1 MNIVVFG
8 LSITSTWGNGHA
20 TTYRSLLRALAG
32 RGHEIIFLERDAE
45 WYANRRDLAQPD
57 FCRLGLYKTL
67 EDLDR
72 SYRAEIQSADCIMI
86 GSYVPEGVTLADWVC
101 RHATGPVAF
110 YDIDTPV
117 TLAKLNSGDYE
128 YLSPDL
134 IPRFDLYLS
143 FTGGPVLERIASEFG
158 ARMVKALYCSAD
170 PEIYYPQGADK
181 LWDLGY
187 IGTFSADRHCSFKR
201 LFLGPARIYPC
212 GRFIMAGS
220 LYPSDIEWPHNLTRI
235 EHLPCT
241 GHRDFY
247 NQQRF
252 TLNLTRGPMVKAGF
266 SPSVRLFEAAACGTA
281 VISDHWMGL
290 ETFFEPS
297 KEILTAASADEVIDI
312 VGSRSEDRSTTIGG
326 AARKRF
332 LKDHTP
338 DRRAS
343 ELESYIAQLGAL
355 SLPTRAITD

>member
-1 MNIVVFG
+1 MNIVVLG

-20 TTYRSLLRALAG
+20 TTYRSLLRALSAH
-32 RGHEIIFLERDAE
+32 GHQIIFLERDAE

-72 SYRAEIQSADCIMI
+72 AYRAEIKSADFIMI
-86 GSYVPEGVTLADWVC
+86 GSYVPEGVRLANWVC
-101 RHATGPVAF
+101 RYATGPVAF

-117 TLAKLNSGDYE
+117 TLAKINSGDYE

-143 FTGGPVLERIASEFG
+143 FTGGPVLERIASKFG
-158 ARMVKALYCSAD
+158 ARMVMPLYCSAD
-170 PEIYYPQGADK
+170 PEIYYPQGVDK
-181 LWDLGY
+181 RWDLGY
-187 IGTFSADRHCSFKR
+187 IGTFSADRHHAFES
-201 LFLGPARIYPC
+201 LFLAPARIYPA

-220 LYPSDIEWPHNLTRI
+220 LYPSDLEWPENLTRI
-235 EHLPCT
+235 DHLPCT
-241 GHRDFY
+241 GHRNFY

-281 VISDHWMGL
+281 VISDHWRGL
-290 ETFFEPS
+290 ESFFEPG
-297 KEILTAASADEVIDI
+297 KEILAVTSADEVIDI
-312 VGSRSEDRSTTIGG
+312 LGSRLEDKSTKIGI
-326 AARKRF
+326 AARNRF
-332 LKDHTP
+332 LKDHTS

-343 ELESYIAQLGAL
+343 ELESYIAQLAH
-355 SLPTRAITD
+355 